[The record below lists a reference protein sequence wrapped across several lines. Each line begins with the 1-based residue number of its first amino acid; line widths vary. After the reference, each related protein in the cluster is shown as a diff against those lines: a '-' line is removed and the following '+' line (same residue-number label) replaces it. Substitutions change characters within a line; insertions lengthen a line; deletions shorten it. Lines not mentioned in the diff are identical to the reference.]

1 MLEIG
6 KAQHANSSQVYS
18 SNEIKSC
25 CWRSHAASMTGHSE
39 FHRLAILGTGLIGG
53 SFGLALRREFPAARI
68 VGFDQPDVLARAV
81 AGGAISEAASDIA
94 SAVRGADLVYI
105 ALPIGATIDVL
116 PKIAEMAGGNAL
128 VTDTG
133 STKALICQQ
142 AQKHFRSGARFLGGH
157 PMAGKENSG
166 IEHAD
171 ADLFRGTRY
180 ALIASEGDP
189 DPRVEKF
196 AALLRRIGAE
206 PVWCDAETHDWAVG
220 IVSHLP
226 QLASVALAHVVADE
240 TDETGLPLTLA
251 GPGLAD
257 MLRLARSPYD
267 IWRDTC
273 LTNRENIAHALDRLA
288 QAIDYLRTRLA
299 SKDLEQEFK
308 IANELYV
315 ALRRRVQ

>member
-1 MLEIG
+1 
-6 KAQHANSSQVYS
+6 
-18 SNEIKSC
+18 
-25 CWRSHAASMTGHSE
+25 MTIRAE
-39 FHRLAILGTGLIGG
+39 YTRVAILGTGLIGG
-53 SFGLALRREFPAARI
+53 SFGLALRREFPAAVV
-68 VGFDQPDVLARAV
+68 VGFDRAAVLERAL
-81 AGGAISEAASDIA
+81 ACGAIDEDASDVA

-105 ALPIGATIDVL
+105 ALPIGATIDAL
-116 PKIAEMAGGNAL
+116 PKIAEAADANAL

-142 AQKHFRSGARFLGGH
+142 AQKYFRGGARFLGGH

-171 ADLFRGTRY
+171 ADLIRGTRY
-180 ALIASEGDP
+180 ALIAPKNDP
-189 DPRVEKF
+189 DPRVQKF
-196 AALLRRIGAE
+196 AALLQRIGAE

-251 GPGLAD
+251 GPGLVD
-257 MLRLARSPYD
+257 MLRLAGSPYD

-308 IANELYV
+308 TTNEVYD
-315 ALRRRVQ
+315 ALRRVR

>member
-1 MLEIG
+1 MTIQAE
-6 KAQHANSSQVYS
+6 YS
-18 SNEIKSC
+18 RI
-25 CWRSHAASMTGHSE
+25 
-39 FHRLAILGTGLIGG
+39 AILGTGLIGG
-53 SFGLALRREFPAARI
+53 SFGLALRREFPAVRV
-68 VGFDQPDVLARAV
+68 VGFDRADVLERAK
-81 AGGAISEAASDIA
+81 AHGAISEAASDIA

-105 ALPIGATIDVL
+105 ALPIGATVDVL
-116 PKIAEMAGGNAL
+116 PKIAEVADGNAL

-133 STKALICQQ
+133 STKTLICQQ
-142 AQKHFRSGARFLGGH
+142 AQKYFRGGARFLGGH

-171 ADLFRGTRY
+171 ADLFRDSRY
-180 ALIASEGDP
+180 ALIASENDP
-189 DPRVEKF
+189 DPRVGQF
-196 AALLRRIGAE
+196 AALLQRIGAE
-206 PVWCDAETHDWAVG
+206 PAWCDPETHDWAVG

-257 MLRLARSPYD
+257 MLRLSGSPYD

-288 QAIDYLRTRLA
+288 QAIEYLRTRLA

-308 IANELYV
+308 TANEIYR
-315 ALRRRVQ
+315 ALRRVR

>member
-1 MLEIG
+1 MTIQAE
-6 KAQHANSSQVYS
+6 YS
-18 SNEIKSC
+18 RI
-25 CWRSHAASMTGHSE
+25 
-39 FHRLAILGTGLIGG
+39 AILGTGLIGG
-53 SFGLALRREFPAARI
+53 SFGLALRREFPAVRV
-68 VGFDQPDVLARAV
+68 VGFDRADVLERAK
-81 AGGAISEAASDIA
+81 AHGAISEAASDIA

-105 ALPIGATIDVL
+105 ALPIGATVDVL
-116 PKIAEMAGGNAL
+116 PKIAEVADGNAL

-133 STKALICQQ
+133 STKTLICQQ
-142 AQKHFRSGARFLGGH
+142 AQKYFRGGARFLGGH

-171 ADLFRGTRY
+171 ADLFRDSRY
-180 ALIASEGDP
+180 ALIASENDP
-189 DPRVEKF
+189 DPRVGQF
-196 AALLRRIGAE
+196 AALLQRIGAE

-220 IVSHLP
+220 VVSHLP

-257 MLRLARSPYD
+257 MLRLAGSPYD

-299 SKDLEQEFK
+299 SKDLEEEFK
-308 IANELYV
+308 TANELYV
-315 ALRRRVQ
+315 ALRRRVE

>member
-1 MLEIG
+1 M
-6 KAQHANSSQVYS
+6 SSQTHFEQVT
-18 SNEIKSC
+18 I
-25 CWRSHAASMTGHSE
+25 
-39 FHRLAILGTGLIGG
+39 IGTGLIGG
-53 SFGLALRREFPAARI
+53 SFGLALRREFPAVRV
-68 VGFDQPDVLARAV
+68 VGFDRADVLERAK
-81 AGGAISEAASDIA
+81 AHGAISEAASDIA

-105 ALPIGATIDVL
+105 ALPIGATVDVL
-116 PKIAEMAGGNAL
+116 PKIAEVADGNAL

-133 STKALICQQ
+133 STKTLICQQ
-142 AQKHFRSGARFLGGH
+142 AQKYFCGGARFLGGH

-171 ADLFRGTRY
+171 ADLFRDSRY
-180 ALIASEGDP
+180 ALIASEDDP
-189 DPRVEKF
+189 DPRVGQF
-196 AALLRRIGAE
+196 AALLQRIGAE
-206 PVWCDAETHDWAVG
+206 PAWCDAETHDWAVG

-257 MLRLARSPYD
+257 MLRLSGSPYD

-273 LTNRENIAHALDRLA
+273 LTNRENIAHALDRLS
-288 QAIDYLRTRLA
+288 QAIEYLRTRLA

-308 IANELYV
+308 TANEIYR
-315 ALRRRVQ
+315 ALRRVR